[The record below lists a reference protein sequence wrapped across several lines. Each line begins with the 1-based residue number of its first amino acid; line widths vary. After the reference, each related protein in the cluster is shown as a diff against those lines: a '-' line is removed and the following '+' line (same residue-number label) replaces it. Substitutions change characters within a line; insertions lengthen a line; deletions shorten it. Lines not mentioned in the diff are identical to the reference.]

1 MATTR
6 YRHPLQIR
14 IGPLE
19 IALLSYMLKK
29 TGTPWAQLIRLA
41 IRESVTSAPYF
52 EAHDFKRFVLNEFLE
67 TIDDAEQHEELKAIT
82 KQFLADLE
90 TDEGFD
96 PNMRI
101 KWE

>member
-6 YRHPLQIR
+6 YHHPLQIR
-14 IGPLE
+14 LGALE

-29 TGTPWAQLIRLA
+29 TGTPWAQLIRSA
-41 IRESVTSAPYF
+41 IRETATNAPYF
-52 EAHDFKRFVLNEFLE
+52 EAHDFKRFVVNEFLDTLE
-67 TIDDAEQHEELKAIT
+67 DADQHEEFKAIT
-82 KQFLADLE
+82 KQFLEDLE

-96 PNMRI
+96 PNMSI